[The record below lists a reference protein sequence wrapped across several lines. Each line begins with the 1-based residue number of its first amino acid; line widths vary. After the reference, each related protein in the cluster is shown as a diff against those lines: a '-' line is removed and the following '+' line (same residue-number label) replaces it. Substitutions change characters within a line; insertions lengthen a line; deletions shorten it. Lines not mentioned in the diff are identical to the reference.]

1 MNHRSTRLAL
11 PLLVVLII
19 MLLAV
24 PSNALANGGEWT
36 WMSGADTA
44 GQPGV
49 YGTKGTPDLA
59 NVPGARWRS
68 ISWIDA
74 DDHLWLFG
82 GYGLDSAGNLLAWL
96 NDLWRYDVSDGL
108 WTWMS
113 GANTVNQA
121 GVYGVKGTPAPT
133 NVPGARAG
141 SISWSDGVGDLW
153 LFGGYGRDS
162 AGNED
167 RLNDL
172 WRYDVSA
179 GRWTWMSGANTVNQ
193 AGVYGIK
200 GTPAPTNVPG
210 ARSSSI
216 SWIDGVGDLWLFGGR
231 GRDSAGSVGELND
244 LWRYDVSD
252 GRWTWMSGANTVN
265 QAGVY
270 GVKGM
275 PAPTNV
281 PGARYDSISW
291 IDANGQLWLFGGY
304 GLDSAGNH
312 WAWLNDLWRYD
323 VSAGRWTWMSGANTV
338 NQAGVHG
345 TQGTAASTNMPGARA
360 LGISWVDADDQLWLF
375 GGSGLDG
382 VSGLGILNDLW
393 RYDANGL
400 WTWMS
405 GANTVGQ
412 VGVYGTQ
419 GTSAPTNVPGA
430 REVASNSWVDPDGHL
445 WLFGGYGR
453 DSAGNTGYLNDL
465 WRYTNGTTL
474 AVTLA
479 AFSALQQN
487 DTVRVNWE
495 TVSEVGNAGF
505 NLYRSDSAAGPLALL
520 NWLPSQA
527 PGSTVGF
534 AYSYED
540 RAVLPGQTLHYFL
553 EDVSLSGATT
563 LHGPVSVTIQTP
575 TAVRLA
581 GLETGSQ
588 VGIGWGWLLALA
600 ASGLALTGT
609 LAGRR
614 KGQVPLR

>member
-11 PLLVVLII
+11 PLVAVLII
-19 MLLAV
+19 LLMAV
-24 PSNALANGGEWT
+24 PSNALANDGE
-36 WMSGADTA
+36 
-44 GQPGV
+44 
-49 YGTKGTPDLA
+49 
-59 NVPGARWRS
+59 
-68 ISWIDA
+68 
-74 DDHLWLFG
+74 
-82 GYGLDSAGNLLAWL
+82 
-96 NDLWRYDVSDGL
+96 

-133 NVPGARAG
+133 NVPGARA
-141 SISWSDGVGDLW
+141 
-153 LFGGYGRDS
+153 
-162 AGNED
+162 
-167 RLNDL
+167 
-172 WRYDVSA
+172 
-179 GRWTWMSGANTVNQ
+179 
-193 AGVYGIK
+193 
-200 GTPAPTNVPG
+200 
-210 ARSSSI
+210 SSI